1 MPSLIPEPLTS
12 ILPHTLPHPHPQPQP
27 HLDTMCHS
35 TVFWYLCNHLVFNE
49 TKCPFEGTLP
59 SHSKD
64 FTTAA
69 FTDHPCCLCQ
79 QPASPAVEALRE
91 GQLTPSRL
99 QPVFGIDVNDT
110 RFPWCVAEFFAR
122 GEHLRYKQPDPR
134 FRRDSGAGAGAA
146 SASASRTSSFSSGSS
161 GRGTCAP
168 SVSKAKQSPTIKV
181 RLPSILGESKLIVC
195 YRTKN
200 LPLCLVPSNRP
211 LRPPRTTTLQNNLLL
226 R

>member
-1 MPSLIPEPLTS
+1 
-12 ILPHTLPHPHPQPQP
+12 
-27 HLDTMCHS
+27 MCHS

-79 QPASPAVEALRE
+79 QPASPAIEALRAN
-91 GQLTPSRL
+91 QLTPSQL
-99 QPVFGIDVNDT
+99 QPIFGIDVNDT

-134 FRRDSGAGAGAA
+134 FRRGSGAGAGAGVDAGTDAGAASTSA

-161 GRGTCAP
+161 GHRTRAS
-168 SVSKAKQSPTIKV
+168 SVSKAKQSPAIKV
-181 RLPSILGESKLIVC
+181 GLPAILGESELIVS
-195 YRTKN
+195 YRTRN
-200 LPLCLVPSNRP
+200 LLLCLVQNSHP
-211 LRPPRTTTLQNNLLL
+211 LHPRRKTTLQNNLLL